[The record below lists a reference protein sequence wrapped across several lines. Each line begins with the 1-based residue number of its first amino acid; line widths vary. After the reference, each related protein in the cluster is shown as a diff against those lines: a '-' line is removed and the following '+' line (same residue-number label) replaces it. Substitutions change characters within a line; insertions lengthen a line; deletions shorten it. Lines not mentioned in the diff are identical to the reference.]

1 MGGLRKNGDHKKWS
15 SKFWIQGVEPS
26 VCARLSACYLLVS
39 FLHLETLGSLLVSF
53 FLAFGKGVQGVE
65 PPASYLLI
73 AAKKASFFSCKKSLL
88 LYLRMRRRAWSR
100 N

>member
-1 MGGLRKNGDHKKWS
+1 MQLKNLKITAMGGDCEKTATIRNGRRNFGSKGWSLGLR
-15 SKFWIQGVEPS
+15 
-26 VCARLSACYLLVS
+26 A
-39 FLHLETLGSLLVSF
+39 TLGSLLVSF